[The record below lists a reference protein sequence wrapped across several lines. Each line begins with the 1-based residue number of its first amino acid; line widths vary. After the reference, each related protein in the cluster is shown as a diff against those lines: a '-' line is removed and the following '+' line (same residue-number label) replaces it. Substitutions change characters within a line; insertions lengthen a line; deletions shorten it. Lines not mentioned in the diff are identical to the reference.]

1 MCEADRK
8 KLQSVQSSND
18 FKVSELQTAADQA
31 REECTKKRWQYK
43 WKGRSVCLRDVCEKT
58 VKWIQLFVQV
68 GDAAVQYDPTHA
80 ALPWAGVRFLLQIAI
95 TDFVRYDFVV
105 NGAETIAHLIGRYA
119 ILEGLYLHRIS
130 DSTTKLKEALIEV
143 YALILQ
149 YLSKVKDYFDQNTVK
164 RMIKSMGPSGK
175 FEELLDKIR
184 SGQNNVNQVTDLV
197 DAEDRNKLRE
207 SLSAMSLNQNEYY
220 TDLRRLLDDVD
231 GPMARL
237 GSQLETVEDHL
248 EKSKRVDIL
257 RQISSLPYMQY
268 HEQTRKGFL
277 EGTGQWLLH
286 DPIYAQWKKDSDCS
300 ILWLHGIPGSGKS
313 KLVSIVIEDIMRGYG
328 CGENPPPAYFYCSRN
343 PAERERSDPAAIM
356 ASIVRQLASLEPGY
370 PLLSPVVKKY
380 NEKEGSGFASGG
392 FRLEES
398 CALILELA
406 EEYPVI
412 FIVLDALDE
421 CDPETRHELLE
432 TLQEIVAESPCL
444 IKIFASSRD
453 DGDLVSLL
461 KGYHNLEIS
470 SKRNAED
477 IENFVRSET
486 EQLVK
491 KGRLLRHSRAK
502 DEMKRL
508 ILEKVTE
515 GAAGMWVKSISMSSD
530 IFHQDYTNTPNAH
543 RFRWASMQLEVLCM
557 IKVDADVRKKLGQLP
572 PKLSQLYSTLYKN
585 MLVPTDDIGPSIVRN
600 TFKWLLCSQR
610 SMKSSE
616 FLDALSS
623 SSTTLG
629 EVIRKEL
636 VLDLCSNFVVLDS
649 ELDVFRLAHLSVREF
664 LENQQEFQPP
674 SCHALAAE
682 TCLVAL
688 IRHSKT
694 SAGAQFFLDQFDK
707 YLERAESSSMPKYQ
721 TRHEKYASDY
731 WGQHCSEAND
741 ERLHGVLRTLLQFF
755 LFEESEILRDTAARK
770 SASLSC
776 WAQNFLHRRLLHR
789 RLLYPRDEQLNHVFE
804 NYSSTDERCYFL
816 ACRYGLGEVVRKCLD
831 QSEMSLAVE
840 RCGLWLAAEHAH
852 LDVLKLLLDTNH
864 KPEITEDLIVK
875 VAGAGGKGRK
885 ALELLCNGRRKVDIT
900 EHVISEAARFAS
912 GETMSF
918 LLDQAGEDKIMGKA
932 LKGAIENYDDN
943 VLKILLDRG
952 GDTMTTEGLLEWA
965 AGRGRVA
972 ALRILL
978 HRAGKVDMSRIVQN
992 EFFHW
997 DTDKL
1002 KVILDHDK
1010 AFKITST
1017 LFEQAVSSLGAESAS
1032 LQLLYDRCGELEITE
1047 QAMKAATHST
1057 TYENEVLSW
1066 LLDHGGHISE
1076 AVMLEA
1082 ASYGFRDDLRL
1093 LWDRG
1098 GEMTDQVVEAVR
1110 DTTGMY
1116 KAGKILVM
1124 MERGINQNLA
1134 LQTMSSWISGKDAGL
1149 LMQFLLDND
1158 AEFEIG
1164 EAMIIESVH
1173 QEWCNSEMMHLLLD
1187 RCKQGFVPEKV
1198 LAAAAENLRHGL
1210 ELVRSLLNDY
1220 TIKVTT
1226 SLIIQVAPEYHHR
1239 HYTFRLWKLLLHQ
1252 CPNLEITEDVLIS
1265 AAGNFDYGLQMMQF
1279 LLARH
1284 SKLEITEQIM
1294 LSMAKNPYYG
1304 TELMELVFS
1313 RYSSIEITEAVAE
1326 AVAQYG
1332 TRLGML
1338 QLFDY
1343 DRTLQVSEVMVKS
1356 ALSNEEHDLE
1366 VLSLLLDRGGS
1377 SHVTDKVCELAAASK
1392 DQQIWKMLVERCNLD
1407 SELIAKYR
1415 RISRLFKAV
1424 RESRSDLVEDLI
1436 LEGVKVDVSDRHGR
1450 TPLSTASE
1458 EGDTV
1463 SVHMLLSAGA
1473 NANNADNWGRT
1484 PLLEAACWG
1493 HYDAAR
1499 VLLEHGARVLVES
1512 RSGYTPLSLAEGRG
1526 YDNIVE
1532 LLQRYSPG
1540 GDLAPR

>member
-1 MCEADRK
+1 MEKLCEADRK

-18 FKVSELQTAADQA
+18 FKVPELQTAADQA

-58 VKWIQLFVQV
+58 VKWIQLFVQT
-68 GDAAVQYDPTHA
+68 GDVAVQYDPTHA

-119 ILEGLYLHRIS
+119 ILEGLYLHRTS

-164 RMIKSMGPSGK
+164 RMIKSMGPAGK

-184 SGQNNVNQVTDLV
+184 SGQNDVNQLTDLIG
-197 DAEDRNKLRE
+197 AEDQNKLHE
-207 SLSAMSLNQNEYY
+207 SLSAMSSNQNENY
-220 TDLRRLLDDVD
+220 TDLRRLLDDLD

-237 GSQLETVEDHL
+237 GSQLKAVEDHL

-268 HEQTRKGFL
+268 HEQTRKGVL

-328 CGENPPPAYFYCSRN
+328 CSENPPPAYFYCSRN

-380 NEKEGSGFASGG
+380 NEKERSGFASGG
-392 FRLEES
+392 FGLGES

-486 EQLVK
+486 EQLVM
-491 KGRLLRHSRAK
+491 KGRLLRYSRAK

-515 GAAGMWVKSISMSSD
+515 GAAGMWVKILLSSD
-530 IFHQDYTNTPNAH
+530 ILRQDCTNTSNAH

-557 IKVDADVRKKLGQLP
+557 IKVDADVREKLGQLP
-572 PKLSQLYSTLYKN
+572 PKLSQLYSTLYEN
-585 MLVPTDDIGPSIVRN
+585 MLVPTGDIGRSIVRN

-629 EVIRKEL
+629 EDIIEEEL
-636 VLDLCSNFVVLDS
+636 LGLCSNFVVLDS

-664 LENQQEFQPP
+664 LENQQEFQLP

-682 TCLVAL
+682 TCLLTL

-694 SAGAQFFLDQFDK
+694 SAGAQFFLDKFDK
-707 YLERAESSSMPKYQ
+707 YLERGESFSMPEYQ
-721 TRHEKYASDY
+721 TQYEEYASEY
-731 WGQHCSEAND
+731 WGQHCFEAND

-755 LFEESEILRDTAARK
+755 LFEESEILRDTKARE

-776 WAQNFLHRRLLHR
+776 WARNLLHWR
-789 RLLYPRDEQLNHVFE
+789 EGQLKHVFE
-804 NYSSTDERCYFL
+804 NYSSTDERCYVL
-816 ACRYGLGEVVRKCLD
+816 ACRYGLGEVVSKCLD
-831 QSEMSLAVE
+831 QSEMSFEVE
-840 RCGLWLAAEHAH
+840 RCGFGLAAEHAH
-852 LDVLKLLLDTNH
+852 LDVLKLLLDTYH
-864 KPEITEDLIVK
+864 KLEITEDLIVK
-875 VAGAGGKGRK
+875 LARAGDKGRK
-885 ALELLCNGRRKVDIT
+885 ALEFLCNGKRKVDIT

-918 LLDQAGEDKIMGKA
+918 LLDQAGEDKITGKA
-932 LKGAIENYDDN
+932 LKGAIENYDDDDT
-943 VLKILLDRG
+943 LKILLDRG
-952 GDTMTTEGLLEWA
+952 GDTITTEGLLERA
-965 AGRGRVA
+965 ADRGNA
-972 ALRILL
+972 ATLRLLL
-978 HRAGKVDMSRIVQN
+978 HRAGKVDMSRIVQSKLFDWN
-992 EFFHW
+992 A
-997 DTDKL
+997 DRL

-1010 AFKITST
+1010 SFKITTT
-1017 LFEQAVSSLGAESAS
+1017 LIEQAVSSPQASSAS
-1032 LQLLYDRCGELEITE
+1032 LQMLYDRCGELEITE
-1047 QAMKAATHST
+1047 QVMKDAVHKRSYA
-1057 TYENEVLSW
+1057 NEVLSW
-1066 LLDHGGHISE
+1066 LLDHGGQTTE

-1082 ASYGFRDDLRL
+1082 ASYISRDGLRL

-1110 DTTGMY
+1110 DSEGID

-1124 MERGINQNLA
+1124 IERGMNQNLA
-1134 LQTMSSWISGKDAGL
+1134 LQTMSSWIFDDDAGL

-1158 AEFEIG
+1158 ADFEIG
-1164 EAMIIESVH
+1164 EAMIIESV
-1173 QEWCNSEMMHLLLD
+1173 QQDWCESKMMHLLLD

-1198 LAAAAENLRHGL
+1198 LAVVAENLRHGL

-1220 TIKVTT
+1220 TIKVTAA
-1226 SLIIQVAPEYHHR
+1226 LMIRVAGGLHC
-1239 HYTFRLWKLLLHQ
+1239 TFELWKLLLDQ
-1252 CPNLEITEDVLIS
+1252 CPNLEITEDVLIW
-1265 AAGNFDYGLQMMQF
+1265 AAGHFNYGLQMMQS
-1279 LLARH
+1279 LLARR
-1284 SKLEITEQIM
+1284 SELEITEQIM
-1294 LSMAKNPYYG
+1294 LSMAENPG
-1304 TELMELVFS
+1304 QSTELMELVFS

-1326 AVAQYG
+1326 AVAQKG
-1332 TRLGML
+1332 TRLDML

-1343 DRTLQVSEVMVKS
+1343 DRTLQVSEAMVKS
-1356 ALSNEEHDLE
+1356 ALLNRSRGFE

-1377 SHVTDKVCELAAASK
+1377 SHVTDKVCESAAASK

-1415 RISRLFKAV
+1415 RISRLFQAV
-1424 RESRSDLVEDLI
+1424 EESRSDLMEELI
-1436 LEGVKVDVSDRHGR
+1436 LEGVKVDVSDSDGQ
-1450 TPLSTASE
+1450 TPLFTASG
-1458 EGDTV
+1458 EGDAV
-1463 SVHMLLSAGA
+1463 SIHMLLSAGV
-1473 NANNADNWGRT
+1473 NANNADNEGWT
-1484 PLLEAACWG
+1484 PLHEAALRG

-1499 VLLEHGARVLVES
+1499 VLLEHSAGVLVENG
-1512 RSGYTPLSLAEGRG
+1512 SGDTPLSLAEEYG
-1526 YDNIVE
+1526 YYDIVE

>member
-1 MCEADRK
+1 MEKLCEADRK

-119 ILEGLYLHRIS
+119 ILEGLYLHRTS

-220 TDLRRLLDDVD
+220 TDLRRLLDDLD

-237 GSQLETVEDHL
+237 GSQLKAVEDHL

-257 RQISSLPYMQY
+257 RQISSLPYIQY
-268 HEQTRKGFL
+268 HEQTRKGVL
-277 EGTGQWLLH
+277 GGTGQWLLD

-343 PAERERSDPAAIM
+343 PAERERSDPAAIT

-444 IKIFASSRD
+444 VKIFASSRD

-461 KGYHNLEIS
+461 KGYHSLEIS

-486 EQLVK
+486 EQLVM
-491 KGRLLRHSRAK
+491 KGRLLRYSRAK

-508 ILEKVTE
+508 IIGKVTE
-515 GAAGMWVKSISMSSD
+515 GAAGMWVKSILMSSD
-530 IFHQDYTNTPNAH
+530 IPHQDYTNTSNTH

-557 IKVDADVRKKLGQLP
+557 IKVDADVREKLGQLP
-572 PKLSQLYSTLYKN
+572 PKLSQLYSTLYEN
-585 MLVPTDDIGPSIVRN
+585 MLDPTGDIGRSIVRN

-629 EVIRKEL
+629 EDIVKEEL
-636 VLDLCSNFVVLDS
+636 LGLCSNFVVLDS

-664 LENQQEFQPP
+664 LENQQEFQLP

-694 SAGAQFFLDQFDK
+694 SAGAQFFLDQFK
-707 YLERAESSSMPKYQ
+707 KNLERGESSSMPKYQ
-721 TRHEKYASDY
+721 TLHEEYASEY
-731 WGQHCSEAND
+731 WGQHCFEAND

-755 LFEESEILRDTAARK
+755 LLEESEILRDTTARE

-776 WAQNFLHRRLLHR
+776 WAQNCLHRRELYR
-789 RLLYPRDEQLNHVFE
+789 REEQLKHVFE
-804 NYSSTDERCYFL
+804 NYSSTDERCYVL
-816 ACRYGLGEVVRKCLD
+816 ACRYGLGEVVSKCLD
-831 QSEMSLAVE
+831 QSEMSLEVE

-852 LDVLKLLLDTNH
+852 LDVLKLLQDTNH
-864 KPEITEDLIVK
+864 KVEITEDLIVK
-875 VAGAGGKGRK
+875 LVRAGDKGRK
-885 ALELLCNGRRKVDIT
+885 ALEFLCNGKRKVDIT
-900 EHVISEAARFAS
+900 EHVISEAASFTIE
-912 GETMSF
+912 ETMSF
-918 LLDQAGEDKIMGKA
+918 LLDQAGADKITAKA
-932 LKGAIENYDDN
+932 LKGAIENYYDNN

-965 AGRGRVA
+965 ADHGPPATLRV
-972 ALRILL
+972 LL
-978 HRAGKVDMSRIVQN
+978 HRAGKVDMSRIVQSESFN
-992 EFFHW
+992 W
-997 DTDKL
+997 TLDKL
-1002 KVILDHDK
+1002 NVILDHDK
-1010 AFKITST
+1010 AFRITTT
-1017 LFEQAVSSLGAESAS
+1017 LFEQAIFLPWAQSAS
-1032 LQLLYDRCGELEITE
+1032 LQMLYDRCCELEITE
-1047 QAMKAATHST
+1047 QMMKAAIHKGLHTK
-1057 TYENEVLSW
+1057 EVLLW
-1066 LLDHGGHISE
+1066 LLDHGGQISE

-1082 ASYGFRDDLRL
+1082 AVAHGSKDNLRL

-1110 DTTGMY
+1110 DSKDIY

-1124 MERGINQNLA
+1124 MERGVNQNLA
-1134 LQTMSSWISGKDAGL
+1134 VQTMSSWISGDDAGL
-1149 LMQFLLDND
+1149 LMQFLIDND
-1158 AEFEIG
+1158 ADFEIG
-1164 EAMIIESVH
+1164 EAVIIESV
-1173 QEWCNSEMMHLLLD
+1173 QQRWCGFKMMHRLLD

-1198 LAAAAENLRHGL
+1198 LAAAAKNWRHGP
-1210 ELVRSLLNDY
+1210 ELAHSLLNEY
-1220 TIKVTT
+1220 TIKVTAA
-1226 SLIIQVAPEYHHR
+1226 LIIQVAR
-1239 HYTFRLWKLLLHQ
+1239 SRRGTFELWKLFLDQ

-1265 AAGNFDYGLQMMQF
+1265 AARSPFCGPQMMRL
-1279 LLARH
+1279 LLARG
-1284 SKLEITEQIM
+1284 SELEITEQIM
-1294 LSMAKNPYYG
+1294 LSIAENRGHG

-1313 RYSSIEITEAVAE
+1313 RYSSIEITGAVAE
-1326 AVAQYG
+1326 AVAQNG
-1332 TRLGML
+1332 TRPSML

-1343 DRTLQVSEVMVKS
+1343 DRTLQVSEAMVKS
-1356 ALSNEEHDLE
+1356 ALSNRSHGFE

-1392 DQQIWKMLVERCNLD
+1392 DQQILKMLVERCNLD
-1407 SELIAKYR
+1407 SALIAKYR
-1415 RISRLFKAV
+1415 RISRLFRAV
-1424 RESRSDLVEDLI
+1424 RRRRSDLVEDLI
-1436 LEGVKVDVSDRHGR
+1436 LEGVKVDVSDRYGR
-1450 TPLSTASE
+1450 TPLSTASR
-1458 EGDTV
+1458 EGDAV

-1473 NANNADNWGRT
+1473 NANHATNGGWT
-1484 PLLEAACWG
+1484 PLHEAAYWN

-1499 VLLEHGARVLVES
+1499 VLLEHGAGVLVEDG
-1512 RSGYTPLSLAEGRG
+1512 SGYTPFLLAERRG
-1526 YDNIVE
+1526 NYDIVE
-1532 LLQRYSPG
+1532 LLQRYIPG
-1540 GDLAPR
+1540 GDLAPQ

>member
-1 MCEADRK
+1 MGKLCEADRK

-119 ILEGLYLHRIS
+119 ILEGLYLHGTS
-130 DSTTKLKEALIEV
+130 NSTTKLKKALIEV
-143 YALILQ
+143 YALVLQ

-164 RMIKSMGPSGK
+164 RMMKSMGPAGK
-175 FEELLDKIR
+175 FEVLLDKIR
-184 SGQNNVNQVTDLV
+184 SGQNNVNQLTDLM
-197 DAEDRNKLRE
+197 DAEGQNKLHE
-207 SLSAMSLNQNEYY
+207 SLSAMSLNQNENY
-220 TDLRRLLDDVD
+220 TDLRRLLEDLD

-237 GSQLETVEDHL
+237 GPQLKAVEDHL

-268 HEQTRKGFL
+268 HEQTRKGVL

-286 DPIYAQWKKDSDCS
+286 DLIYAQWKKDSDCS

-515 GAAGMWVKSISMSSD
+515 GAAGMWVKSILLSSD
-530 IFHQDYTNTPNAH
+530 ILRQDCTNTSNAH

-557 IKVDADVRKKLGQLP
+557 IKVDADVREKLGQLP
-572 PKLSQLYSTLYKN
+572 PKLSQLYSTLYEN
-585 MLVPTDDIGPSIVRN
+585 MLVPTGDIGRSIVRN

-616 FLDALSS
+616 FLGALSS

-629 EVIRKEL
+629 EDIIEEEL
-636 VLDLCSNFVVLDS
+636 LGLCSNFVVLDS

-674 SCHALAAE
+674 LCHALAAE
-682 TCLVAL
+682 SCLLAL
-688 IRHSKT
+688 IRRWKT
-694 SAGAQFFLDQFDK
+694 SAGAQFFIDQFDK
-707 YLERAESSSMPKYQ
+707 NLERGETSSMPEYLTQ
-721 TRHEKYASDY
+721 REGYASEY
-731 WGQHCSEAND
+731 WGQHCSKAND

-755 LFEESEILRDTAARK
+755 LFEESEILRDTKARE
-770 SASLSC
+770 SASLNC
-776 WAQNFLHRRLLHR
+776 WARDLL
-789 RLLYPRDEQLNHVFE
+789 DWDEEQLEHVFE

-816 ACRYGLGEVVRKCLD
+816 ACRYGLGEVVSKCLD
-831 QSEMSLAVE
+831 QSEMSLEME
-840 RCGLWLAAEHAH
+840 RCGLGLAAEGAH
-852 LDVLKLLLDTNH
+852 LDVLKLLLQANH
-864 KPEITEDLIVK
+864 KLEITEDLVVK
-875 VAGAGGKGRK
+875 LAGAGDKGRK
-885 ALELLCNGRRKVDIT
+885 ALEFLCNGKRKVDIT
-900 EHVISEAARFAS
+900 EHVISEAVRFVS
-912 GETMSF
+912 EETMSF
-918 LLDQAGEDKIMGKA
+918 LLDQAGADKITEKA
-932 LKGAIENYDDN
+932 LKGAIGDRDDN

-952 GDTMTTEGLLEWA
+952 GVTMATEGLLEWA
-965 AGRGRVA
+965 ANYGRA
-972 ALRILL
+972 ATLRLLL
-978 HRAGKVDMSRIVQN
+978 HRAGKVDMSRIVQSKLFN
-992 EFFHW
+992 WEA
-997 DTDKL
+997 DKL

-1010 AFKITST
+1010 AFKITTT
-1017 LFEQAVSSLGAESAS
+1017 LFEQAVSSPWVTPAS
-1032 LQLLYDRCGELEITE
+1032 LQMLYDRCGELEITE
-1047 QAMKAATHST
+1047 QAMKAATHESL
-1057 TYENEVLSW
+1057 YANKVLLW
-1066 LLDHGGHISE
+1066 LLDHGGQISE

-1082 ASYGFRDDLRL
+1082 ASHGSGDDLRL

-1110 DTTGMY
+1110 DSEDIY
-1116 KAGKILVM
+1116 KAEKLLVM
-1124 MERGINQNLA
+1124 MERGVNQNLA
-1134 LQTMSSWISGKDAGL
+1134 LQTMSSWISRNDSGR

-1158 AEFEIG
+1158 ADFEIG
-1164 EAMIIESVH
+1164 EAMIIESV
-1173 QEWCNSEMMHLLLD
+1173 QQYWCNSEMMHLLLD
-1187 RCKQGFVPEKV
+1187 RCKQGFAPEKV
-1198 LAAAAENLRHGL
+1198 LVAAAKNLDSGL
-1210 ELVRSLLNDY
+1210 ELARSLLNDY

-1226 SLIIQVAPEYHHR
+1226 SLIIQLAPKYYGR
-1239 HYTFRLWKLLLHQ
+1239 PVTFWMWELLLDQ

-1265 AAGNFDYGLQMMQF
+1265 AASNFKYGLQMMQL

-1294 LSMAKNPYYG
+1294 LLVVKTRRHS

-1326 AVAQYG
+1326 AVAENG
-1332 TRLGML
+1332 SRLGML
-1338 QLFDY
+1338 QLFNY
-1343 DRTLQVSEVMVKS
+1343 DRTLQVSEAMVKS
-1356 ALSNEEHDLE
+1356 ALSNKDHGFDI
-1366 VLSLLLDRGGS
+1366 LSLLLDRGGS

-1392 DQQIWKMLVERCNLD
+1392 DQQIWKMLVGRCNLD

-1415 RISRLFKAV
+1415 RISRLFQAV
-1424 RESRSDLVEDLI
+1424 GESRSDLVEDLI
-1436 LEGVKVDVSDRHGR
+1436 LEGVKVDVSDTDGR
-1450 TPLSTASE
+1450 TPLFTASE
-1458 EGDTV
+1458 EGDAV

-1473 NANNADNWGRT
+1473 NANNADKWGQT
-1484 PLLEAACWG
+1484 PLLEAARWG

-1499 VLLEHGARVLVES
+1499 VLLEHGARVLVEN
-1512 RSGYTPLSLAEGRG
+1512 RGRDTPLSMAEKYG
-1526 YDNIVE
+1526 YYNVVE